1 MNRITIPVA
10 LPAFR
15 LLAQA
20 VRHNQVVTGHRG
32 RSLKKKTVSFLVNL
46 DRLKLCLKFPDS
58 LVLS

>member
-32 RSLKKKTVSFLVNL
+32 RSLKKKQYHFLSIWI
-46 DRLKLCLKFPDS
+46 D
-58 LVLS
+58 

>member
-15 LLAQA
+15 PLAQA

-32 RSLKKKTVSFLVNL
+32 RSLKKKQYHFLSIWI
-46 DRLKLCLKFPDS
+46 D
-58 LVLS
+58 